1 MIPQDYITAW
11 SRVAPWASQRQ
22 VEQDLIISRALVAI
36 FSDPFLRGELR
47 FRGGT
52 ALNKLHFPAPLRYSE
67 DIDLVRT
74 TAGPIRPL
82 LDRLHDVLDPWLGK
96 PRFDQSP
103 VAPKLK
109 YTVEAEDRDSP
120 SPIRLKIEIN
130 TREREAYDPPI
141 EIPFGVENPWF
152 AGEAAIPTFSRE
164 EMLATKLR
172 ALLQRN
178 KGRDLFDLDHALT
191 VFEGL
196 NTARIVEC
204 FRLYLE
210 RSEVTISRAEAQQR
224 MFQKLVN
231 PTFFTDMRPL
241 LQTDRAKALNDETL
255 KATFV
260 RVMNELIDLIP
271 GDEWAKAGEMR
282 ERFGVLAILERLLSL
297 RGPERPCVFTLLA
310 LELIGH
316 PEQRAVDHGAI
327 IAGQV
332 HDPGLDDEA
341 AEFDQMPRAL
351 AAFDLPGAHVMTRPR
366 CLMPVARRPVAPKRR
381 LRRGQAPIADRRG
394 RP

>member
-11 SRVAPWASQRQ
+11 NQVAPWASQRQ

-36 FSDPFLRGELR
+36 YSDPFLRGELR

-74 TAGPIRPL
+74 TAGPISPL
-82 LDRLHDVLDPWLGK
+82 LDRLHDVLDPWLSK
-96 PRFDQSP
+96 PRLDQSP

-109 YTVEAEDRDSP
+109 YTVEAEDRNSP

-141 EIPFGVENPWF
+141 EIPFGVQNPWF
-152 AGEAAIPTFSRE
+152 VGQAAIATFARE

-196 NTARIVEC
+196 NAARIVEC
-204 FRLYLE
+204 FRLHLE
-210 RSEVTISRAEAQQR
+210 KSEVMISRTEARQR
-224 MFQKLVN
+224 VFQKLAN
-231 PTFFTDMRPL
+231 PTFSTDMRPL
-241 LQTDRAKALNDETL
+241 LQTDRARALTAETL
-255 KATFV
+255 KTTFV
-260 RVMNELIDLIP
+260 RVRSELIDRISGGKGL
-271 GDEWAKAGEMR
+271 
-282 ERFGVLAILERLLSL
+282 V
-297 RGPERPCVFTLLA
+297 
-310 LELIGH
+310 
-316 PEQRAVDHGAI
+316 HGRKDTSS
-327 IAGQV
+327 V
-332 HDPGLDDEA
+332 P
-341 AEFDQMPRAL
+341 
-351 AAFDLPGAHVMTRPR
+351 
-366 CLMPVARRPVAPKRR
+366 
-381 LRRGQAPIADRRG
+381 
-394 RP
+394 